1 MEKRNG
7 HKSLPRF
14 RIPGIVD
21 IRVTPPSPLSV
32 RSAEFHDAHREL
44 QSAKKGLE
52 FVEITDGEEQSVEM
66 EFEKAR
72 ARFARATEAL
82 TRPRRGIE
90 VTVFNGLIHRQLRS

>member
-1 MEKRNG
+1 MERRNG

-21 IRVTPPSPLSV
+21 IRVTPPPPLSV
-32 RSAEFHDAHREL
+32 RSQEFSDAHEEL
-44 QSAKKGLE
+44 QRAKKGVE
-52 FVEITDGEEQSVEM
+52 FVEISDGEEQSVEG
-66 EFEKAR
+66 EYKR
-72 ARFARATEAL
+72 ARDRYVRATREL